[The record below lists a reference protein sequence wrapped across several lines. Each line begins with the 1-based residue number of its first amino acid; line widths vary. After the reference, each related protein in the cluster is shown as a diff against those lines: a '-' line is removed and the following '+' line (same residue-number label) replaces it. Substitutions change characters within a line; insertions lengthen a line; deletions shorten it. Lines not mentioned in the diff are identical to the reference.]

1 MRIKNT
7 GFSTAMAYPSD
18 IPTWWGAMFM
28 RGDQFVLA
36 DSAGIANG
44 GQLRYSG
51 SIDGN
56 TWVGFGR
63 NPLPEPYRSA
73 CEGGLILPNMPGNGW
88 TQMLLFKGDRA
99 YWYQQGAGKFSEGP
113 VTDLSRGGP
122 TWGAML
128 PQYYLDQVDA
138 LLMDSCREGSDWL
151 TYVFKGDRVATLDWV
166 NGCTRD
172 CTILEGAQP
181 TPGWGMLAPEW
192 SSDFDHVLMLP
203 TAKGGAKRSLLVKG
217 ANGCVFNWNTGPE
230 TTGPLATLMPQ
241 LAPLPA
247 PFTTQYR
254 PVSGRW
260 TVDTPTYS
268 FVVRVDLD
276 GASPTCT
283 LSGDIFSIN
292 GGTQSYFSS
301 FKGKASVAASAAEL
315 VAACTPTWTNTS
327 TATGVKVVV
336 PRTAAGGSAPTARVE
351 MPLSTGGAYSSDLA
365 FQSPYFRTIELETDA
380 VVGKPVFS
388 SYDTSTAPVPP
399 GYRNRIMTVASAYA
413 DAGIEMSAAAAAP
426 VQVDASEAGSDLLWS
441 SSELHAAMVAHFA
454 GYADTPQ
461 WKLWAFVAGT
471 YFDTSTQGPGTA
483 VGIMFDST
491 GRNRQGMAVF
501 YDRQIAGGEPGTREE
516 PHTWVHELGHALNLA
531 HSWDKARVGDPL
543 GPRNGYGDL
552 SWMNY
557 SHLYQFSDTVQGSA
571 AYWARFRFGFTANEL
586 VHLRHGFYNDVVP
599 GGADFFSGSTA
610 KDYGDTA
617 LASMSEPVVD
627 HSGLSLTLSARPF
640 LYGEPV
646 AVEVRL
652 ARTER
657 DVQVH
662 SDLSPANANLR
673 VAIVGPSGNTRVFRP
688 LAGVCGGHDQTALT
702 TLTADRP
709 ALYGSAYLGSGADGQ
724 YFTDPGLYRVR
735 ALYTAPDGS
744 QVASNTLEVR
754 VRLPLTSADQDAG
767 ELLMG
772 GQAGVLMSLLGSDS
786 PALRSGNDALTELSS
801 RFPDHPLA
809 VYSHL
814 AQGANAGR
822 HYQSIAEGRI
832 RVRRPDTKSAINQL
846 SSAIEASTGPSGLNN
861 LALNSTMRRLAR
873 IQAKAGDLDLADR
886 TLTRMV
892 DYFRA
897 QHVPPHVLDDV
908 QSQADSAR
916 RRIIPGQA
924 GRPRKSKNTGSA

>member
-1 MRIKNT
+1 MGFMRIKNT
-7 GFSTAMAYPSD
+7 GFSAAMAYPID
-18 IPTWWGAMFM
+18 VPNWWGAMFI
-28 RGDQFVLA
+28 RGDQLAMA
-36 DSAGIANG
+36 DSTGYANG
-44 GQLRYSG
+44 GGLRYNG
-51 SIDGN
+51 PINGD

-63 NPLPEPYRSA
+63 QPLPEPYRSA
-73 CEGGLILPNMPGNGW
+73 CEGALMLPSLPGTGW
-88 TQMLLFKGDRA
+88 AQMLLFKENRA

-113 VTDLSRGGP
+113 VTDLARGGP

-138 LLMDSCREGSDWL
+138 LLMDTCQEGSAWQ

-181 TPGWGMLAPEW
+181 TPGWAMLAPEW

-203 TAKGGAKRSLLVKG
+203 TSRAFEKRSLLVKG

-230 TTGPLATLMPQ
+230 RVGALTTLMPQ
-241 LAPLPA
+241 LGPLPA

-260 TVDTPTYS
+260 AVNTPTYS

-276 GASPTCT
+276 GNAPTYT
-283 LSGDIFSIN
+283 LSGDVFTIN
-292 GGTQSYFSS
+292 GGTQSYASS
-301 FKGKASVAASAAEL
+301 FRGKASVTASATEL
-315 VAACTPTWTNTS
+315 VATCTPTWTSASPATS
-327 TATGVKVVV
+327 VKVVV
-336 PRTAAGGSAPTARVE
+336 PRTAAGADAPTARVE
-351 MPLSTGGAYSSDLA
+351 MPYSSGGSYSSGLA

-380 VVGKPVFS
+380 VAGKQIFS
-388 SYDTSTAPVPP
+388 SYDTTTAPVPP
-399 GYRNRIMTVASAYA
+399 GYRNRIVSVASAYA
-413 DAGIEMSAAAAAP
+413 DAGIEMSAAAATP

-441 SSELHAAMVAHFA
+441 DSELHAAMVAHFA

-461 WKLWAFVAGT
+461 WKLWAFVAST
-471 YFDTSTQGPGTA
+471 YFDPSKQGPGSA
-483 VGIMFDST
+483 VGVMFDST

-501 YDRQIAGGEPGTREE
+501 YDSQVSGGEPGTREE

-571 AYWARFRFGFTANEL
+571 AFWARFRFGFTANEL

-610 KDYGDTA
+610 KDYGDST
-617 LASMSEPVVD
+617 LATMSEPLID
-627 HSGLSLTLSARPF
+627 RSGLSLTLSARPF

-646 AVEVRL
+646 AVEVKL
-652 ARTER
+652 TRTGR

-662 SDLSPANANLR
+662 PDLSPTSANLKI
-673 VAIVGPSGNTRVFRP
+673 AIVGPSGTTRVFRP
-688 LAGVCGGHDQTALT
+688 LTGACGGHNQVVLT
-702 TLTADRP
+702 TLTTDRP

-744 QVASNTLEVR
+744 KVASNTLEVR
-754 VRLPLTSADQDAG
+754 VRLPLTPADQDAG

-772 GQAGVLMSLLGSDS
+772 EQAGLLMSLLGSDS
-786 PALRSGNDALTELSS
+786 PTLRSGNDALTELSS

-822 HYQSIAEGRI
+822 HYQSISEGRI
-832 RVRRPDTKSAINQL
+832 RVRRPDTKNATDQL
-846 SSAIEASTGPSGLNN
+846 SAAIEASTGPAGLNN

-873 IQAKAGDLDLADR
+873 VQAKAGDLDLADR

-897 QHVPPHVLDDV
+897 QHVPPHVLADV
-908 QSQADSAR
+908 RSQADTTR
-916 RRIIPGQA
+916 RRLTPDQH
-924 GRPRKSKNTGSA
+924 RTPKSPRKP